1 MMEHDMAHHLQ
12 LEYQNMLHPQL
23 QVHDVWIVSNMILD
37 EQIFPDNILI
47 GWILVIVKA
56 LANA

>member
-1 MMEHDMAHHLQ
+1 MAHHLQ